1 MVYELAV
8 SDSGVGTDPALPAVV
23 LLHAF
28 PCDRSMWQAQYAALV
43 EHGFRVLAPDF
54 PGFGASPLAPVEP
67 DLAFA
72 AQAVFDLLDDRAVGS
87 AAVVG
92 LSLGGY
98 LAMEMLR
105 QQPGRVTRLVL
116 VDTKA
121 GVDSVAA
128 QEKRYQVADAVAVQ
142 GSSEPIMAM
151 LPKLVG
157 PTTQAERPEVV
168 AHVEG
173 FIRKAK
179 PDAITWA
186 QRAMAARP
194 DSAATLAQF
203 SDPALLIWGDQDD
216 LSLATDQK
224 YMAQALPECQQARI
238 PDSGHLSAL
247 ECPDAVSSALITF
260 LRES

>member
-1 MVYELAV
+1 
-8 SDSGVGTDPALPAVV
+8 
-23 LLHAF
+23 
-28 PCDRSMWQAQYAALV
+28 MWQAQYAALV
-43 EHGFRVLAPDF
+43 KQGFRVLAPDF
-54 PGFGASPLAPVEP
+54 PGFGASPLAPDEP

-87 AAVVG
+87 ATVVG

-105 QQPGRVTRLVL
+105 QQPGRVSHLVL

-128 QEKRYQVADAVAVQ
+128 QETRYRLADSVDAQ
-142 GSSEPIMAM
+142 DSSEPIMAM

-157 PTTQAERPEVV
+157 PTTRSEKPEVV
-168 AHVEG
+168 AHVQG

-179 PDAITWA
+179 PAAITWA

-194 DSAATLAQF
+194 DSGDALAGF
-203 SDPALLIWGDQDD
+203 SDPALLIWGEQDV
-216 LSLATDQK
+216 LSLAADQD
-224 YMAQALPECQQARI
+224 YMADSLPDCRRVQIQ
-238 PDSGHLSAL
+238 DCGHLSAL
-247 ECPDAVSSALITF
+247 ECPEEVSSALVDF
-260 LRES
+260 LTES